1 MTGLL
6 PTITELERKLKIEFF
21 DYQLYVFRETIEMD
35 RKRVPYPRICLYHRT
50 GAGKSVTALATL
62 ALWGYQEA
70 VVIAPPSTHMAWQ
83 ETAIKLGMV
92 ITTMSHALFR
102 SKRTKLQKDVPIIAD
117 EIHMF
122 GGQGKQG
129 WSKLDRYGQHLKA
142 PIILASATPNYNDAE
157 RVYCIGHI
165 LHPDK
170 YSGGYIAF
178 LYRECETEENPFSR
192 TPNVSGFINY
202 QDASEYLSAMENV
215 FYLPDELVYTIDETY
230 IAEYVPPQTS
240 AYGYNPWKHRM
251 IASQI
256 EDKHTRIYQSFVT
269 EDGWLTATT
278 ATKLRRLIR
287 DTSGPVLIFV
297 NHSTIA
303 EAVLKTLNEEVGH
316 HGVRLVTG
324 KSSFAEKN
332 SAVEA
337 FNSGRLKVL
346 IGTSTLA
353 TGTDGMDK
361 VCDHLIILDD
371 TEDDAQRRQ
380 LIGRIMPRGAS
391 SDTSAK
397 RVTRFNLTS
406 F

>member
-1 MTGLL
+1 MTDM
-6 PTITELERKLKIEFF
+6 PTVADLENRLDVLFF
-21 DYQLYVFRETIEMD
+21 DYQLRVFNMMRGLE
-35 RKRVPYPRICLYHRT
+35 KAFPRICLYHRT

-62 ALWGYQEA
+62 ALWGYKEA
-70 VVIAPPSTHMAWQ
+70 VVIAPPSTHAAWQ
-83 ETAIKLGMV
+83 ETALKLGMT
-92 ITTMSHALFR
+92 IRTMSHALFR
-102 SKRTKLQKDVPIIAD
+102 SKRTKLQKDVPIVAD
-117 EIHMF
+117 EVHMF
-122 GGQGKQG
+122 GGQDKQG
-129 WSKLDRYGQHLKA
+129 WKKLDRYGQHLKA

-192 TPNVSGFINY
+192 TPNVTGFLHY
-202 QDASEYLSAMENV
+202 ADAETYLASMDNV
-215 FYLPDELVYTIDETY
+215 FYLPDELVYSIDE
-230 IAEYVPPQTS
+230 IWLAEYVAPEIN
-240 AYGYNPWKHRM
+240 AYGYNPWKHKM

-256 EDKHTRIYQSFVT
+256 EDKHTRIYQSLVT
-269 EDGWLTATT
+269 RDGWLATSTATQ
-278 ATKLRRLIR
+278 LRRLIR
-287 DTSGPVLIFV
+287 DSSTPVLVFV

-303 EAVLKTLNEEVGH
+303 EAAMKTLCDEIGSER
-316 HGVRLVTG
+316 VRLVTG
-324 KSSFAEKN
+324 KTSLAEKN

-337 FNSGRLKVL
+337 FNRGDLKVL

-391 SDTSAK
+391 SDTSSK
-397 RVTRFNLTS
+397 RVTRFNFT
-406 F
+406 

>member
-1 MTGLL
+1 MTDI
-6 PTITELERKLKIEFF
+6 PTIADLERRLNVEFF
-21 DYQLYVFRETIEMD
+21 NYQLAVFEDVVEMD
-35 RKRVPYPRICLYHRT
+35 PINPRICLYHRT
-50 GAGKSVTALATL
+50 GAGKSVTALVSL
-62 ALWGYQEA
+62 ALWGYQKA
-70 VVIAPPSTHMAWQ
+70 VVVAPPSTHPAWH
-83 ETAIKLGMV
+83 ETALKLG
-92 ITTMSHALFR
+92 IEIKTMSHALFR
-102 SKRTKLQKDVPIIAD
+102 SKRTKLPKDWPLIAD

-129 WSKLDRYGQHLKA
+129 WTKLDRYGQHLKA

-165 LHPDK
+165 LHPKK
-170 YSGGYIAF
+170 YAGGYIQF

-192 TPNVSGFINY
+192 TPNVTGFIDY
-202 QDASEYLSAMENV
+202 ADAEQYLAAMEHV
-215 FYLPDELVYTIDETY
+215 YYLPDELVYSIDEKWLP
-230 IAEYVPPQTS
+230 AMQS
-240 AYGYNPWKHRM
+240 AQINSYGYNPWKHRI

-256 EDKHTRIYQSFVT
+256 EDKHTKIYQSFVT
-269 EDGWLTATT
+269 QNGWLQSSVLSTLTRQINST
-278 ATKLRRLIR
+278 E
-287 DTSGPVLIFV
+287 GPVLIFV

-303 EAVLKTLNEEVGH
+303 EAVLKSLAEVYAPGT
-316 HGVRLVTG
+316 VRLVTG
-324 KSSFAEKN
+324 KSSPAEKN
-332 SAVEA
+332 SAVKS
-337 FNSGRLKVL
+337 FNAGQLQVL

-391 SDTSAK
+391 SDASAK

-406 F
+406 

>member
-1 MTGLL
+1 MTKL
-6 PTITELERKLKIEFF
+6 PTIADLENRLNVLFF
-21 DYQLYVFRETIEMD
+21 DYQLKVFNQTRGGLE
-35 RKRVPYPRICLYHRT
+35 KAFPRICLYHRT

-62 ALWGYQEA
+62 SLWGYQTA
-70 VVIAPPSTHMAWQ
+70 VVIAPPSTHAAWQ
-83 ETAIKLGMV
+83 ETAMKLGMT
-92 ITTMSHALFR
+92 IRTMSHALFR
-102 SKRTKLQKDVPIIAD
+102 SKRTKLQKDVPIVAD
-117 EIHMF
+117 EVHMF
-122 GGQGKQG
+122 GGQDKQG
-129 WSKLDRYGQHLKA
+129 WKKLDRYGQHLKA

-192 TPNVSGFINY
+192 TPNVTGFINY
-202 QDASEYLSAMENV
+202 ANAEDYLSKMENV
-215 FYLPDELVYTIDETY
+215 FYLPDELVYTIDE
-230 IAEYVPPQTS
+230 IWQAEYVAPEIN
-240 AYGYNPWKHRM
+240 AYGYNPWKHKM

-256 EDKHTRIYQSFVT
+256 EDKHTRIYQSLVT
-269 EDGWLTATT
+269 RNGWLATSTATQ
-278 ATKLRRLIR
+278 LRRLIR
-287 DTSGPVLIFV
+287 DSMTPVLVFV

-303 EAVLKTLNEEVGH
+303 EAAMKTLCDEIGSER
-316 HGVRLVTG
+316 VRLVTG
-324 KSSFAEKN
+324 KTSLAEKN

-337 FNSGRLKVL
+337 FNRGDLKVL

-391 SDTSAK
+391 SDTSSK
-397 RVTRFNLTS
+397 RVTRFNFT
-406 F
+406 